1 MAKATPGNIIFGS
14 VVLMGIHGVWIWAG
28 SIPITANEDKNK
40 KDRGAIVITISVLCI
55 LLTIGGI
62 VHQLRNMHKNS
73 GFLLGMNMADIVAAI
88 INLLVYLM

>member
-14 VVLMGIHGVWIWAG
+14 VVLIGIHSVWIWAG

-40 KDRGAIVITISVLCI
+40 KDRGAIVISISVLCL

-62 VHQLRNMHKNS
+62 VHQWRNMHENS
-73 GFLLGMNMADIVAAI
+73 GFLLGMNMADFVTAV
-88 INLLVYLM
+88 INLLIYLM